1 VDTPDPCARA
11 RERAQDLCDAALRPQ
26 DDAEVRAH
34 ADACAACRAEVDI
47 IRGIHDLLRG
57 QVDPDPPADLVAT
70 VVAGVAR
77 EARRARARA
86 RVLAAAAAAVV
97 LALAISV
104 TALGW
109 DPIAATHDL
118 ASDGAILLERA
129 SRVSQPS
136 VDPGSLD
143 ELRRALES
151 ALGEAPAVPFAL
163 AAAAALATVH
173 LAAALRLRTR
183 EAAP

>member
-1 VDTPDPCARA
+1 M
-11 RERAQDLCDAALRPQ
+11 RPL

-34 ADACAACRAEVDI
+34 VDSCAACRAEVDI
-47 IRGIHDLLRG
+47 IGGIHELLRG
-57 QVDPDPPADLVAT
+57 QVDPDPPADLVAS

-86 RVLAAAAAAVV
+86 RVLAAAAVAVV

-109 DPIAATHDL
+109 DPIAATRDL
-118 ASDGAILLERA
+118 ASDGAVLLERA

-136 VDPGSLD
+136 AGSLD
-143 ELRRALES
+143 DLRRALMS

-163 AAAAALATVH
+163 AAAAALAGLH
-173 LAAALRLRTR
+173 LAAALGLRAR
-183 EAAP
+183 EAAR